1 MKCPKCGTEIKEG
14 YLYCQKCGE
23 EIMMVPDY
31 EVELEAGIEETIS
44 EVAGII
50 ADSVGDGEDSRLED
64 GNRKA
69 PDLMGNT
76 QPYDIHEVGN
86 ALYDVKYDDRDGS
99 VSTGENSPLSKD
111 EGTERGL
118 LKRAYTWLEE
128 RKSMEPVILAAAA
141 LCFIL
146 LMVFGT
152 FKIVNTIRSYYSY
165 DEQYAEAEE
174 EFLRQDYESVVK
186 TARHVISIKPDD
198 EKAKLLLADSYYA
211 LKKYDESIAVLNE
224 LLKDFPQD
232 AGIYERLLHNYE
244 AQGDIDSIINLSRQN
259 HSTAVSNLFA
269 EYVCDD
275 PEFSI
280 DSGSYFEPQAVR
292 LMCNGTGKIYYT
304 LNGKKPNENSEVYT
318 TPIKIDEGETTIS
331 AVHINEKGVASEI
344 VSKTYTVK
352 IIPQEVPRIL
362 TESGDYKEPKLIKA
376 ADPKA
381 GTLYYTNDGTDPT
394 LSNAREYEP
403 PIPMPL
409 GKSEYRFAI
418 INDSGVSSEIITV
431 KYNLT
436 IKANV
441 DKDTAQAAVQLRLIA
456 LGHAVMDHEFLAK
469 YGYYANG
476 RSYYIIEEYAPVDGK
491 KIRQNTLY
499 AVDSETGEIFTIT
512 RNEKKGDYDF
522 GIVL

>member
-1 MKCPKCGTEIKEG
+1 MICPKCGTEIKEG

-50 ADSVGDGEDSRLED
+50 ADSVGEGEESRLETD
-64 GNRKA
+64 NPSV
-69 PDLMGNT
+69 PDIMGNT
-76 QPYDIHEVGN
+76 MPYDIHGV
-86 ALYDVKYDDRDGS
+86 ADPMYDGGYGVSDGS
-99 VSTGENSPLSKD
+99 EDVGDNSAPKNDESTL
-111 EGTERGL
+111 RRL
-118 LKRAYTWLEE
+118 LNRVNAWFEIRSLG
-128 RKSMEPVILAAAA
+128 PVLFVAVA

-146 LMVFGT
+146 FIVFGT
-152 FKIVNTIRSYYSY
+152 FKIVNTIKSYYSY

-174 EFLRQDYESVVK
+174 EFLRQDYEAVVK

-198 EKAKLLLADSYYA
+198 EKAKLLLADSYFA

-232 AGIYERLLHNYE
+232 TGIYERLLHNYE
-244 AQGDIDSIINLSRQN
+244 MQGDIDSIIKLSQES
-259 HSTAVSNLFA
+259 HSTAVSKLFS
-269 EYVCDD
+269 EYVCDE

-318 TPIKIDEGETTIS
+318 TPIRIDEGETTIS
-331 AVHINEKGVASEI
+331 AVHINDKGVASDI
-344 VSKTYTVK
+344 VSKTYTIT
-352 IIPQEVPRIL
+352 IIPQEVPRII
-362 TESGDYKEPKLIKA
+362 TQGGDYKEPSLIKA
-376 ADPKA
+376 AEPKA
-381 GTLYYTNDGTDPT
+381 GTIYYTNDGTDPT
-394 LSNAREYEP
+394 LSNAREYVP
-403 PIPMPL
+403 PLPMPL

-418 INDSGVSSEIITV
+418 INDSGVSSEIVTV

-436 IKANV
+436 IRGNV
-441 DKDTAQAAVQLRLIA
+441 DKDTAQAAVQLRLLA
-456 LGHAVMDHEFLAK
+456 LGHMVMDNEFLAK

-476 RSYYIIEEYAPVDGK
+476 RSYYIIEEYAPTDGK